1 MRGSTMNKIP
11 NEKKRVL
18 HFWSGGKNSALA
30 LHLLKSDPQ
39 FEVVG
44 LISIFDREKNTVK
57 FHGVPDSLILDQAKM
72 LNLPLQ
78 RIFLQSD
85 ASNTEYID
93 HVGKIL
99 AMFSKKG
106 ILHVSFGDSHLE
118 EDKFFKEEMLK
129 PLNMTGLFPLWHK
142 SSEEIN
148 DQFFKTGHKALVT
161 SVIINK
167 LDNSFLAC
175 EFNQNYIDRL
185 PKDID
190 PAGENGEFHTFVTY
204 APSFKMRIPFSK
216 SIAIDEGPYLV
227 SLLKEP

>member
-1 MRGSTMNKIP
+1 MNIIT
-11 NEKKRVL
+11 NEKKKVL

-30 LHLLKSDPQ
+30 LHLLNIDPRY
-39 FEVVG
+39 EVVG
-44 LISIFDREKNTVK
+44 LVSIFDREKNTVK
-57 FHGVPDSLILDQAKM
+57 FHGVPDSLVMDQAKM
-72 LNLPLQ
+72 LNLPVQ
-78 RIFLQSD
+78 RIFLPPD
-85 ASNTEYID
+85 ASKNEYID

-99 AMFSKKG
+99 AIFAKKG
-106 ILHVSFGDSHLE
+106 IHHVSFGDSHLE
-118 EDKFFKEEMLK
+118 DTKTFKEEMLR
-129 PLNMTGLFPLWHK
+129 PLNMTGIFPLWHK

-148 DQFFKTGHKALVT
+148 EQFFKTGHKALVT
-161 SVIINK
+161 SVITNK

-204 APSFKMRIPFSK
+204 GPAFKMRVPFSK
-216 SIAIDEGPYLV
+216 SIAIEEGPYLV